1 MSFITENDIKVSGKR
16 SAFDIMFQVCGQC
29 QRTTKAST
37 TIGDYPIMGIGSL
50 PAVNAFILERE
61 ALKDHGPMVGN
72 GIRRSLKHRIANNKN
87 VDLATEA
94 LDLLERFSIY
104 RQGIATVPT
113 APVETVPEAPK
124 APTVTAASLK
134 KLKKDDLVLALLDA
148 LNIS

>member
-1 MSFITENDIKVSGKR
+1 MDFIKENDIKVSGRK
-16 SAFDIMFQVCGQC
+16 SAFELMFQVVNQSK
-29 QRTTKAST
+29 RTSKAST

-50 PAVNAFILERE
+50 PVVNAFILERD
-61 ALKDHGPMVGN
+61 ALKDYGPMVGN
-72 GIRRSLKHRIANNKN
+72 AIAKSLKHRIAIGKN
-87 VDLATEA
+87 EELAQQA
-94 LDLLERFSIY
+94 LDLLLKFSAY
-104 RQGIATVPT
+104 RQGNVPT

>member
-16 SAFDIMFQVCGQC
+16 SAFELMFQVVNQS
-29 QRTTKAST
+29 QRTSKAST

-50 PAVNAFILERE
+50 PVVNAFIMERDN
-61 ALKDHGPMVGN
+61 LKDYGPMVGN
-72 GIRRSLKHRIANNKN
+72 AIAKSLKHRIAIGKN
-87 VDLATEA
+87 EELAQQA
-94 LDLLERFSIY
+94 LDLLLKFSAY
-104 RQGIATVPT
+104 RQGNVVPT

-148 LNIS
+148 LNI

>member
-50 PAVNAFILERE
+50 PAVNAFILERD

-87 VDLATEA
+87 VELATEA
-94 LDLLERFSIY
+94 LDLLERFSAY
-104 RQGIATVPT
+104 RQGLVPT
-113 APVETVPEAPK
+113 APVAPVAPEAPK
-124 APTVTAASLK
+124 APAVTAASLK
-134 KLKKDDLVLALLDA
+134 KLKKDDLVLALLSH
-148 LNIS
+148 LNI